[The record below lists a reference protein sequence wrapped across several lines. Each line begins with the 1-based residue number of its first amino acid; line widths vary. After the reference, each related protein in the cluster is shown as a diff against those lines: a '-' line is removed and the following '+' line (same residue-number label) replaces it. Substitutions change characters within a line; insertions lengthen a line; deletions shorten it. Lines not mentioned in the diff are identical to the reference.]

1 MSKFAT
7 IVMSCALLVALFLC
21 AGSGAFAQGVT
32 TAAVNGKITG
42 KGGEALPG
50 VNVIALHTPSG
61 TISGTITREDGRY
74 NLPNLRVGGPYIISA
89 SIVGYQKRTREQVFL
104 RLSENLDLNFALTE
118 EAVQASEIV
127 VTGERTSVFNA
138 SRTGA
143 ATNVT
148 RDQIEKLPSL
158 SRNWSDYY
166 RISPYVTGD
175 KGSALGRNSKYNNV
189 QIDGTSFNDLF
200 GLGSTGA
207 PAGQSNVTP
216 ISLDAIEEFQI
227 VVSPYDVR
235 QAGFTGAGIN
245 AITRSGT
252 NEYKGSAFYF
262 GRNEGF
268 VGKSPDTLKL
278 PLAGFTDWQLGAR
291 LGGPIIQDKLFFFVN
306 GEITRFKQP
315 FTRTFGNQSLGTNA
329 YTVNPDSLN
338 MLTSYLKSKYGY
350 DPGSFSNI
358 GYNRQSDKA
367 FARLD
372 YNLSDAHKLTAHWS
386 YLSSSED
393 NSPSRGR
400 GTTDIYADNGKYKLD
415 NTTNSLTLQLTS
427 LFGNAASNEFIL
439 GYVAQ
444 KDLPTYYG
452 QPFPSLYIATK
463 GTGTAYAGLQDLVMG
478 SEEFRHYNL
487 LNQKYFEITDNF
499 SLYMQDHTITFGG
512 RIDLLNF
519 ENLFIPEGFGDYA
532 YSSIARFLAG
542 LGPDGNSLYGGAYT
556 YKYSATANP
565 QQEANWHAREYGLYA
580 QDEWTVSPAL
590 KLTAGIRVDIP
601 TYPDNPNFNA
611 PAFASYGYRTDTPPK
626 SALAFSPR
634 VGFNWSVDEERISQ
648 VRGGIGIFYGRFPF
662 VWVGNQYANTGVD
675 FYTVTTAPN
684 RFIPDPYGQP
694 QTATTLPTAEVDL
707 TDPNFKA
714 PSVLR
719 WNLAFDRKLPWD
731 ITATIEGVFSITLN
745 DVYYKNINLAALQT
759 NALLPGRPALTPGG
773 VIPGEGR
780 QVWGKISD
788 TNATKFTTQWINNQF
803 SPGVFLV
810 TNTTQG
816 SNSNVTIQLQR
827 NAPSGVNGN
836 LGYTWGMA
844 KDINS
849 GNSTTASSGWRFN
862 PTQGDPNNP
871 VLTYSQW
878 DRRHRLLAAVSYR
891 QDWGS
896 GFITDLGI
904 FYNGQSGRPFSY
916 MVSGDVNG
924 DGRTDNDLFYIPRDA
939 SDIILT
945 NSAGTAD
952 LPKTDIAYAQLASF
966 INGDTYLNANKG
978 KISDRSGPREPWA
991 HSIDMRLMQEIP
1003 IVGEH
1008 HLEITVDIL
1017 NVLNL
1022 LNSDWGWIKNTGVNQ
1037 TVTVVSF
1044 KGLEKTL
1051 GPDYGKPRYAL
1062 TLPGSNVNPTPY
1074 LPDNILSRWQ
1084 MQLGARYTF

>member
-7 IVMSCALLVALFLC
+7 IGMSCALLVALLLC
-21 AGSGAFAQGVT
+21 VSSGVYAQGVT
-32 TAAVNGKITG
+32 TAAINGKITG

-61 TISGTITREDGRY
+61 TISGTITREDGRF
-74 NLPNLRVGGPYIISA
+74 NLPNLRVGGPYTVSA
-89 SIVGYQKRTREQVFL
+89 SLVGYRKFVRDQIFL
-104 RLSENLDLNFALTE
+104 RLSENLDLNLTLTE

-148 RDQIEKLPSL
+148 RDVIDKLPSL
-158 SRNWSDYY
+158 SRNWQDYY
-166 RISPYVTGD
+166 KVSPYITGD
-175 KGSALGRNSKYNNV
+175 KGSALGRNSKYNNI
-189 QIDGTSFNDLF
+189 QIDGTNFNDLF

-252 NEYKGSAFYF
+252 NDYKGSAFVY
-262 GRNEGF
+262 GRHQGLT
-268 VGKSPDTLKL
+268 GLSPDALKAH
-278 PLAGFTDWQLGAR
+278 LASFTDWSAGAR
-291 LGGPIIQDKLFFFVN
+291 VGGPIIENQLFFFVN
-306 GEITRFKQP
+306 GEVTRFQQP
-315 FTRTFGNQSLGTNA
+315 FTRTFNNASIGTNA
-329 YTVNPDSLN
+329 YTVSSDSLN
-338 MLTSYLKSKYGY
+338 MLTSYLKTQYGY

-358 GYNRQSDKA
+358 GYNRQSDKL

-372 YNLSDAHKLTAHWS
+372 YNLSESHKLTARWS

-400 GTTDIYADNGKYKLD
+400 GVTDIYFDNGKYKLD
-415 NTTNSLTLQLTS
+415 DHTNSLALQLTS
-427 LFGNAASNEFIL
+427 LFGNSASNEFIL

-444 KDLPTYYG
+444 KDLPIYYG
-452 QPFPSLYIATK
+452 QPFPSLYIATH
-463 GTGTAYAGLQDLVMG
+463 GVGSATLQDLVLG

-499 SLYMQDHTITFGG
+499 SMYMQNHTLTFGG
-512 RIDLLNF
+512 RLDMLNF

-532 YSSIARFLAG
+532 YSSISRFLQG
-542 LGPDGNSLYGGAYT
+542 LPPDGNSLYGGAYT
-556 YKYSATANP
+556 YKYSATADP
-565 QQEANWHAREYGLYA
+565 QQEANWHARMLGFYA

-590 KLTAGIRVDIP
+590 KLTGGVRVDLP
-601 TYPDNPNFNA
+601 MYPDHPNFNA
-611 PAFASYGYRTDTPPK
+611 PAFASYGYRTDTPP
-626 SALAFSPR
+626 ATAVAFSPR
-634 VGFNWSVDEERISQ
+634 VGFNWAVDEERISQ
-648 VRGGIGIFYGRFPF
+648 VRGGVGIFYGRFPF

-694 QTATTLPTAEVDL
+694 KIATTLPTAEVDL

-719 WNLAFDRKLPWD
+719 WNLAFDRKLPYD
-731 ITATIEGVFSITLN
+731 ITATIEGVFSVTLN
-745 DVYYKNINLAALQT
+745 DVYYKNINLLGLQA
-759 NALLPGRPALTPGG
+759 NNGATPGG
-773 VIPGEGR
+773 RINGEGR
-780 QVWGKISD
+780 QVWGKID
-788 TNATKFTTQWINNQF
+788 TATFTRYTTQWVNNQF
-803 SPGVFLV
+803 SPGVFFV

-816 SNSNVTIQLQR
+816 SNSNITVQIQR
-827 NAPSGVNGN
+827 STSSGLNGN
-836 LGYTWGMA
+836 IGYTWGLA

-862 PTQGDPNNP
+862 PTQGDPNTP
-871 VLTYSQW
+871 ALTYSQW
-878 DRRHRLLAAVSYR
+878 DRRHRLMAAVSYR

-896 GFITDLGI
+896 GYITDIGV

-916 MVSGDVNG
+916 MVTGDVNG
-924 DGRTDNDLFYIPRDA
+924 DGRSDNDLVYIPRDA
-939 SDIILT
+939 NDIILVSST
-945 NSAGTAD
+945 NAV
-952 LPKTDIAYAQLASF
+952 LPKSDIAYTQLMSF
-966 INGDTYLNANKG
+966 INSDTYLSANKG

-991 HSIDMRLMQEIP
+991 HSVDMRLTQDIP
-1003 IVGEH
+1003 VIQGHTIE
-1008 HLEITVDIL
+1008 LTVDIL

-1037 TVTVVSF
+1037 TVSMLTF
-1044 KGLEKTL
+1044 KGLDKTP
-1051 GPDYGKPRYAL
+1051 GADYGKPHYAL
-1062 TLPGSNVNPTPY
+1062 TLPGSNTAPAPF

-1084 MQLGARYTF
+1084 IQFGARYTF

>member
-1 MSKFAT
+1 MSKSAT
-7 IVMSCALLVALFLC
+7 RGLMCTLLAAFLLCVA
-21 AGSGAFAQGVT
+21 SGAFAQGVT
-32 TAAVNGKITG
+32 TAAINGKITG
-42 KGGEALPG
+42 KGGEPLPG
-50 VNVIALHTPSG
+50 VNIIALHTPSG
-61 TISGTITREDGRY
+61 TISGTVSRADGRY
-74 NLPNLRVGGPYIISA
+74 NIPNLRVGGPYIVTA
-89 SIVGYQKRTREQVFL
+89 SIVGYQKQVREQISL
-104 RLSENLDLNFALTE
+104 RLSENLDLNFTMTE
-118 EAVQASEIV
+118 EAVQAGEVV
-127 VTGERTSVFNA
+127 VTGERSSVFNA

-148 RDQIEKLPSL
+148 RDQIEKLPTL
-158 SRNWSDYY
+158 SRNWQDYY

-175 KGSALGRNSKYNNV
+175 HGSALGRNSKYNNI
-189 QIDGTSFNDLF
+189 QIDGTNFNDLF

-235 QAGFTGAGIN
+235 QSGFTGAGIN

-252 NEYKGSAFYF
+252 NDYRGSAFYF

-268 VGKSPDTLKL
+268 VGKSPDTLKT

-291 LGGPIIQDKLFFFVN
+291 LGGPIIENRLFFFVN

-315 FTRTFGNQSLGTNA
+315 FVRTFGNQSLGTNA

-372 YNLSDAHKLTAHWS
+372 FNISDVHKLTARWS

-415 NTTNSLTLQLTS
+415 NTTNSFGLQLTS
-427 LFGNAASNEFIL
+427 LFSNTLSNELIL

-463 GTGTAYAGLQDLVMG
+463 GTGTAYAGLQDLVLG

-487 LNQKYFEITDNF
+487 LNQKTFELTENF
-499 SLYMQDHTITFGG
+499 TLYMQDHTLTVGG
-512 RIDLLNF
+512 RMDMLSF

-532 YSSIARFLAG
+532 YSSIARFLAD
-542 LGPDGNSLYGGAYT
+542 LPPDGNSLYGGAYT
-556 YKYSATANP
+556 FKYSATANP
-565 QQEANWHAREYGLYA
+565 QQEANWHARAYGLYA
-580 QDEWTVSPAL
+580 QDEWTVMPSL
-590 KLTAGIRVDIP
+590 KVTAGVRVDIP
-601 TYPDNPNFNA
+601 TYPDHPNYNFKA
-611 PAFASYGYRTDTPPK
+611 DSTYGYRTDTPPK
-626 SALAFSPR
+626 TTLAFSPR
-634 VGFNWSVDEERISQ
+634 VGFNWAVDEERISQ
-648 VRGGIGIFYGRFPF
+648 VRGGLGIFYGRFPF
-662 VWVGNQYANTGVD
+662 VWVSNQYSNTGVD
-675 FYTVTTAPN
+675 FYTVTTAPT
-684 RFIPDPYGQP
+684 RFIADPYGQP
-694 QTATTLPTAEVDL
+694 KTATTLPTAEVDL

-714 PSVLR
+714 PSVFR
-719 WNLAFDRKLPWD
+719 WNLAFDRKLPYD

-759 NALLPGRPALTPGG
+759 NAVLAGRPALTPGG
-773 VIPGEGR
+773 VLAGEGR
-780 QVWGKISD
+780 DVWGKID
-788 TNATKFTTQWINNQF
+788 TNATKFSTVWKNNLF

-816 SNSNVTIQLQR
+816 SNSNVTLQVQR

-836 LGYTWGMA
+836 VAYTWGMA

-871 VLTYSQW
+871 TLTYSQW
-878 DRRHRLLAAVSYR
+878 DRRHRVLAAVSYR
-891 QDWGS
+891 QEWGS
-896 GFITDLGI
+896 GF
-904 FYNGQSGRPFSY
+904 
-916 MVSGDVNG
+916 V
-924 DGRTDNDLFYIPRDA
+924 
-939 SDIILT
+939 
-945 NSAGTAD
+945 
-952 LPKTDIAYAQLASF
+952 
-966 INGDTYLNANKG
+966 
-978 KISDRSGPREPWA
+978 
-991 HSIDMRLMQEIP
+991 
-1003 IVGEH
+1003 
-1008 HLEITVDIL
+1008 
-1017 NVLNL
+1017 
-1022 LNSDWGWIKNTGVNQ
+1022 
-1037 TVTVVSF
+1037 
-1044 KGLEKTL
+1044 
-1051 GPDYGKPRYAL
+1051 
-1062 TLPGSNVNPTPY
+1062 
-1074 LPDNILSRWQ
+1074 
-1084 MQLGARYTF
+1084 